1 MAKGKWCAMAN
12 VIGGKMKYIAG
23 RILNEDEPLHSGNI
37 EHFGE
42 YTEDEDAVCEI
53 AEALNKAEEAK
64 ANPSTKKEEAKE
76 APSKEEMSERP
87 RGYRVLIEDL
97 ESGEVTVYN
106 EAVCVIGAIA
116 SVGEVASEDRKVP
129 VVLSKI
135 GKTRCGSVLVM
146 NAIKECEA
154 VLQEIRRE
162 IIEKHCPGITSRIE
176 NLVDEML
183 DKYRGGDEE

>member
-23 RILNEDEPLHSGNI
+23 RIIDENEPLHSGNV

-42 YTEDEDAVCEI
+42 YTEDEAAVCEI

-64 ANPSTKKEEAKE
+64 ANHDIKKEAEK
-76 APSKEEMSERP
+76 APSYEEKSGRP

-97 ESGEVTVYN
+97 DSGEVTVYN

-116 SVGEVASEDRKVP
+116 SIGEKVNEDGKVP

-135 GKTRCGSVLVM
+135 GKTRCGGVIIT
-146 NAIKECEA
+146 NAIKACESL
-154 VLQEIRRE
+154 LQELRRE
-162 IIEKHCPGITSRIE
+162 VIEKHCPGIVGKIE
-176 NLVDEML
+176 DLVDEML

>member
-23 RILNEDEPLHSGNI
+23 RILDEDEPLHSGNI

-42 YTEDEDAVCEI
+42 YTEDEATVCEI

-76 APSKEEMSERP
+76 APSEEEKSERP

-106 EAVCVIGAIA
+106 EAVCLISVIA
-116 SVGEVASEDRKVP
+116 SVAEVASEDGKFP
-129 VVLSKI
+129 VKLLKI
-135 GKTRCGSVLVM
+135 GKTRCGSVIIM
-146 NAIKECEA
+146 NAIKACEEL
-154 VLQEIRRE
+154 LQSLRRE
-162 IIEKHCPGITSRIE
+162 IVEQHCPGIMGKIE

>member
-23 RILNEDEPLHSGNI
+23 RILNEDEPIHSGNI

-42 YTEDEDAVCEI
+42 YTEDEEAVKQI

-64 ANPSTKKEEAKE
+64 TNPRVKNDTEE
-76 APSKEEMSERP
+76 APSEEVRSERP

-106 EAVCVIGAIA
+106 EAACVIGAIA
-116 SVGEVASEDRKVP
+116 SVGEVANEDGKVP

-135 GKTRCGSVLVM
+135 GKTRCGSILVM